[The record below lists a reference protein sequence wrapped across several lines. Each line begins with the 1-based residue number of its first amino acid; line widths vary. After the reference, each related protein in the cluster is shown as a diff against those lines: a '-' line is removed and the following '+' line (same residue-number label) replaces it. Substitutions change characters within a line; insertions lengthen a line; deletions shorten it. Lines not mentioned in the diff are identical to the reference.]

1 MTESKTPASGPNKGG
16 RKPKAD
22 TVPLADH
29 KQVLD
34 TVDSLIEQNK
44 KLMANVEAL
53 QSHQGILM
61 KGHKPFTELEV
72 EQAKQQIIETSTSS
86 QSGEYRYEILPTF
99 GEDRI
104 PFKRPF
110 VFSSDTAPRFTEET
124 ETGEVD
130 SATART
136 VLTEYNIFSGSEFQS
151 DDMVVTCT
159 DTFARGR

>member
-1 MTESKTPASGPNKGG
+1 MTEVPTPPAPNKGG
-16 RKPKAD
+16 RKPKPD
-22 TVPLADH
+22 TVPLAEH
-29 KQVLD
+29 RQVLD
-34 TVDSLIEQNK
+34 TVDMLIEQNK
-44 KLMANVEAL
+44 KLMSNVEAL

-61 KGHKPFTELEV
+61 KGHKPFTETEVLEAR
-72 EQAKQQIIETSTSS
+72 QHIIETSTVKTD
-86 QSGEYRYEILPTF
+86 GEFRYEILPTF

-104 PFKRPF
+104 SFKKPF

-124 ETGEVD
+124 HTGEVD

-136 VLTEYNIFSGSEFQS
+136 VLTEYNIFSGSEFQP